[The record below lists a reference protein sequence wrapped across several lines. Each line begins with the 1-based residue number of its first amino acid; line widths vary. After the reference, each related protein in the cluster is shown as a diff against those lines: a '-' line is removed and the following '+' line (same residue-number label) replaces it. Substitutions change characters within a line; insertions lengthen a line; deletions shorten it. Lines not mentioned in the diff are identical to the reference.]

1 MSDMQKFHNELKSTA
16 KESGAYKRQL
26 VLISQASRDRIVQLA
41 GELGWVIWNSDKPA
55 GAR

>member
-1 MSDMQKFHNELKSTA
+1 MSDMQKFHNELKSAA

-41 GELGWVIWNSDKPA
+41 GELGWVIWNSDKQA
-55 GAR
+55 SAR